1 MRDHLGLRFVILI
14 IIGAGAARDFLNFEF
29 LRAVGFLLDE
39 KVADL
44 GLELRLIRL
53 VTEVVETVGSLI
65 ILVPVAFLAT
75 VVLFSIAIAISLGR
89 SLLREVLYARL
100 EGALMLPRRSFAA
113 ILIDGSQNLVLAYFL
128 ELGGIA
134 GLGVLIGKGARRLLN
149 GTQLLARVSVESI
162 VIENAVVEQ
171 LIVLLL
177 GVMPLAL
184 VVLLCERHILVSV
197 VVVICSLVLM

>member
-1 MRDHLGLRFVILI
+1 MGDHFGLRFVILI
-14 IIGAGAARDFLNFEF
+14 VVAAGAAHDFLNFEF
-29 LRAVGFLLDE
+29 LRAVRFLLYE

-53 VTEVVETVGSLI
+53 VSEVVEAVGSLI

-89 SLLREVLYARL
+89 SLLREVLDARL
-100 EGALMLPRRSFAA
+100 DGALMLPRRSFAT
-113 ILIDGSQNLVLAYFL
+113 ILVDGSQNLVLAYFL
-128 ELGGIA
+128 QLSRIA
-134 GLGVLIGKGARRLLN
+134 CVGVLIGKGSRRLLN
-149 GTQLLARVSVESI
+149 GTQLLARVGVESI
-162 VIENAVVEQ
+162 IVEYAVVEQ

-177 GVMPLAL
+177 RVMPLAL

-197 VVVICSLVLM
+197 IVVICSLVLM

>member
-14 IIGAGAARDFLNFEF
+14 IIGAGASRDFLNFEF

-128 ELGGIA
+128 QLGGIA

>member
-1 MRDHLGLRFVILI
+1 MWDHLGLRFVILI
-14 IIGAGAARDFLNFEF
+14 IIAAGAARDFLNFEF

-44 GLELRLIRL
+44 GLELRLVRL
-53 VTEVVETVGSLI
+53 VSEVVEAVGSLI
-65 ILVPVAFLAT
+65 VLVPVAFLAT

-100 EGALMLPRRSFAA
+100 EGALMLPRRSFAT

-128 ELGGIA
+128 QLSGVA
-134 GLGVLIGKGARRLLN
+134 GLGVLVRKGSRRLLN
-149 GTQLLARVSVESI
+149 GTQLLARVRVESI
-162 VIENAVVEQ
+162 IIENAVVEQ
-171 LIVLLL
+171 LVVLLL

-197 VVVICSLVLM
+197 IVVICSLVLM